1 MPKNLEKKKKMRNT
15 KLNEKT
21 TNMASDVAEALPDMR
36 KIVEKVEYLVE
47 WYLFLEQEKVLR

>member
-21 TNMASDVAEALPDMR
+21 TNMASDVAEALPDMKKR
-36 KIVEKVEYLVE
+36 VEKVEYLVE